1 MSTKSSILQE
11 IQTIINLGLQL
22 DKNGGPESSCEDFEN
37 YLDQVDELLTR
48 FGLPNSSKYVNILS
62 PVHFKEGYQ
71 VEAVLAQLEDAAG
84 TYLLSNAKSEPQLLK
99 DAIRFKIDAFDLLP
113 ELKIITHTYT
123 IFVYE
128 EILLK
133 QKDEPMK
140 VLQAMR
146 FAQESALLNELG
158 ILSQSEHFDYIEKAM
173 IQELHA
179 RGIQYLDEFVQS
191 FAVLAE

>member
-1 MSTKSSILQE
+1 MNTKNSILQE
-11 IQTIINLGLQL
+11 IKTIIDMGLQL
-22 DKNGGPESSCEDFEN
+22 DKTGGPEGNYKDFEN
-37 YLDQVDELLTR
+37 YLDHVDELLTR

-71 VEAVLAQLEDAAG
+71 LEAVLEKLEDTAG

-113 ELKIITHTYT
+113 ELKISTHTYT
-123 IFVYE
+123 LFVYE

-146 FAQESALLNELG
+146 FAQESASLNELG
-158 ILSQSEHFDYIEKAM
+158 ILSQSEQFDYIEKAM
-173 IQELHA
+173 LQELQA

>member
-1 MSTKSSILQE
+1 MNTKNSILQE
-11 IQTIINLGLQL
+11 IKTIIDMGLQL
-22 DKNGGPESSCEDFEN
+22 DKNGGPEGNYKDFEN

-71 VEAVLAQLEDAAG
+71 LEAVLEKLEDTAG

-113 ELKIITHTYT
+113 ELKISTNTYT
-123 IFVYE
+123 LFVYE

-146 FAQESALLNELG
+146 FAQESNSLNELG
-158 ILSQSEHFDYIEKAM
+158 ILSQSEQFDYIEKAM
-173 IQELHA
+173 IQELRD

-191 FAVLAE
+191 FAVLQE

>member
-1 MSTKSSILQE
+1 MNTKNSILQE
-11 IQTIINLGLQL
+11 IKTIIDMGLQL
-22 DKNGGPESSCEDFEN
+22 DKTGGPEGNYKDFEN
-37 YLDQVDELLTR
+37 YLDHVDELLTR
-48 FGLPNSSKYVNILS
+48 FGLPNSSKYVNILN

-71 VEAVLAQLEDAAG
+71 LEAVLEQLEDTAG

-123 IFVYE
+123 LFVYE

-146 FAQESALLNELG
+146 FAQESNSLNKLG
-158 ILSQSEHFDYIEKAM
+158 ILSQSEQFDYIEKAM
-173 IQELHA
+173 VQELRA

-191 FAVLAE
+191 FAVLQE